1 MYQDGYVN
9 RQDFFNFSLPLI
21 KEFSDDQSIQDF
33 MEQYRI
39 DYSSEHTVIFLF
51 FMELSQ
57 LKIKNYEKLKDN
69 LYKIINYADICFNLS
84 YPEYHNIFVNQ
95 FYSIMLFL
103 TNENKFELMSKYD
116 KIFSDILFE
125 KYLNQDLIIYFGYIA
140 LNQVKSVIS
149 LYNNQNFFLPSDLTK
164 VANTIPFLEKRIDE
178 IYNKLEL
185 DTSYGTEWYKYGE

>member
-9 RQDFFNFSLPLI
+9 RQKFFNFSLPLI
-21 KEFSDDQSIQDF
+21 KEFSDDPSIQDF

>member
-1 MYQDGYVN
+1 MYQDGYNN

-21 KEFSDDQSIQDF
+21 QEFSNDDEIKNFIDR
-33 MEQYRI
+33 YRI

-57 LKIKNYEKLKDN
+57 LKISDSQKLKEN
-69 LYKIINYADICFNLS
+69 LYQIINYADICFNLS
-84 YPEYHNIFVNQ
+84 YPEYHNIFVKQ

-103 TNENKFELMSKYD
+103 ISENKFELMSTYD
-116 KIFSDILFE
+116 SIFSNMLFD

-149 LYNNQNFFLPSDLTK
+149 LYNNQNFFLSSDLTK
-164 VANTIPFLEKRIDE
+164 IANIIPFLEKRIDE

>member
-21 KEFSDDQSIQDF
+21 KEFSDDQTIQDF
-33 MEQYRI
+33 VEKYRI

-57 LKIKNYEKLKDN
+57 LKIINYEKLKDN

-84 YPEYHNIFVNQ
+84 YSEYHNIFVKQ

-103 TNENKFELMSKYD
+103 ISENKFELMKNYS

-164 VANTIPFLEKRIDE
+164 VANSIPFLERRINE